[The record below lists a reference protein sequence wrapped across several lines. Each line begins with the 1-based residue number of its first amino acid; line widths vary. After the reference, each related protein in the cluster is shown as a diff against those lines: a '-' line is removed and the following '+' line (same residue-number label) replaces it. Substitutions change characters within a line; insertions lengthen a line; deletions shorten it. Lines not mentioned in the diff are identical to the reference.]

1 MADLAIILACVT
13 IVSLCSLVGIF
24 FIGLRD
30 AFLKRILMA
39 LLGFASGS
47 LIGDAFI
54 HLLPEALEK
63 SGQSTFYYAMVGMVS
78 FFVMEKFL
86 YWRHCHEEI
95 CTVHTFASLNLIG
108 DGIHNFIDGMIIAA
122 SFGLSNDLGLATT
135 FAVIFHEIPQE
146 IGDFGVLVYSGLGK
160 RKALAYNF
168 VSALTSVAG
177 ALITYYLT
185 FIQAGIETFLVP
197 FAAGS
202 FIYIAATDLMPE
214 LHKRHQVGES
224 MIQLAAIL
232 TGIGLMFALKVLS
245 S

>member
-1 MADLAIILACVT
+1 M
-13 IVSLCSLVGIF
+13 
-24 FIGLRD
+24 
-30 AFLKRILMA
+30 
-39 LLGFASGS
+39 
-47 LIGDAFI
+47 
-54 HLLPEALEK
+54 
-63 SGQSTFYYAMVGMVS
+63 
-78 FFVMEKFL
+78 
-86 YWRHCHEEI
+86 
-95 CTVHTFASLNLIG
+95 
-108 DGIHNFIDGMIIAA
+108 
-122 SFGLSNDLGLATT
+122 
-135 FAVIFHEIPQE
+135 
-146 IGDFGVLVYSGLGK
+146 GK

-202 FIYIAATDLMPE
+202 FIYIAATDHMPE